1 MLGKFRVFVQRSLIT
16 GILATL
22 PLIITFWVIKFLFDK
37 FSSFFL
43 PYLGMIT
50 RYMDIELHVYVQKI
64 ISFIIILILL
74 VLIGVAAKHYVGKVA
89 LRFLERIA
97 DKIPVVRSI
106 YSSIQQIVHAVQTAS
121 GGSFQKVVIVEY
133 PRKGIYTMGLLAR
146 ESSEFLNEITGEV
159 CLNVFVPTTP
169 NPTSGF
175 VLIVPK
181 SEIIDS
187 DISIDD
193 GIKFIISG
201 GLVDTSVKKSLPETE
216 RKQDVS

>member
-1 MLGKFRVFVQRSLIT
+1 MLGKFRVFFQRSLIT

-50 RYMDIELHVYVQKI
+50 RYMEVEIHIYIQKI

-74 VLIGVAAKHYVGKVA
+74 VLIGVAAKHYIGKVT
-89 LRFLERIA
+89 LRFVERIA

-106 YSSIQQIVHAVQTAS
+106 YSSIQQVVQAVQTAG
-121 GGSFQKVVIVEY
+121 GGSFKKVVLVEY
-133 PRKGIYTMGLLAR
+133 PRKGMYSMGFLTR
-146 ESSEFLNEITGEV
+146 ESSEFFNKAIGED
-159 CLNVFVPTTP
+159 CINVFIPTTP

-175 VLIVPK
+175 ILIIPK
-181 SEIIDS
+181 KEILDA
-187 DISIDD
+187 DISVDD
-193 GIKFIISG
+193 GVKFIISA
-201 GLVDTSVKKSLPETE
+201 GLVEPEDKKIIED
-216 RKQDVS
+216 KDVS

>member
-43 PYLGMIT
+43 PYLAMIT
-50 RYMDIELHVYVQKI
+50 RYMEVELHIYIQKI
-64 ISFIIILILL
+64 ISFIIILVLL
-74 VLIGVAAKHYVGKVA
+74 VVIGVAAKHYIGKVA

-106 YSSIQQIVHAVQTAS
+106 YSSIQQVVQAVQTAG
-121 GGSFQKVVIVEY
+121 GGSFKKVVLVEY
-133 PRKGIYTMGLLAR
+133 PRKGMYSMGFLMR
-146 ESSEFLNEITGEV
+146 ESSEFLNKSTGEV
-159 CLNVFVPTTP
+159 CINVFIPTTP

-175 VLIVPK
+175 VLIIPK
-181 SEIIDS
+181 KEILDA
-187 DISIDD
+187 DISVDD
-193 GIKFIISG
+193 GVKFIISA
-201 GLVDTSVKKSLPETE
+201 GLVEPEDKKIIED
-216 RKQDVS
+216 KNVS